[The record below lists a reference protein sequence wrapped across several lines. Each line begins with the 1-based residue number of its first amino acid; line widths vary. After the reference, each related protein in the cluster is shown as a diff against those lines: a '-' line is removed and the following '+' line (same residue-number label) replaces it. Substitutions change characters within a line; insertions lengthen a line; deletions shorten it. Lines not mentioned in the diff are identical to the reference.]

1 MHRRPDKGLLGG
13 MLAFPEIGLASK
25 QADQNL
31 DQTMAPFAADW
42 VLLDEPVLHVFTHFA
57 LEMKICLARI
67 DGQPQPIAGG
77 IKGHWVMPRPADL
90 PSLMRKIWKADAATP
105 LQINSGH

>member
-1 MHRRPDKGLLGG
+1 

-57 LEMKICLARI
+57 LEMKICLASI
-67 DGQPQPIAGG
+67 EGTPQPIIDD
-77 IKGHWVMPRPADL
+77 IKGHWAKPRPADL
-90 PSLMRKIWKADAATP
+90 PSLMRKIWKAAAAMP
-105 LQINSGH
+105 LPPHASR